1 MYKNILFAIIVAIFA
16 GCSAPEPMQKP
27 SWYTN
32 PPKDYKN
39 FYAVASAKS
48 EAKAKNLATL
58 SLRQNIN
65 ADLDASFKTPNHKL
79 SPKPEM
85 LQKIISSNA
94 KLCNKLS
101 LRGIKIEKSQI
112 FNGQTFILISM
123 SREKLFKKLQLI
135 SDAKFKNLKQQYS
148 SNRDDIAI
156 NRYTKIKP
164 LMAQYTSLAST
175 IGCKQIAISTYNSNN
190 DFKILKELNDEY
202 KKLKSSI
209 NFYILSDGNSR
220 IYTKGVVEAIKKDG
234 LTISKKIKDSTT
246 LKLLITSKTTNSQDY
261 SFNMSK
267 NLVKF
272 TTFDANENKIA
283 FRQHTFIGKSRKSY
297 KEAKYQTA
305 IYLNKKIGKLGIFA
319 LLGIQKR

>member
-1 MYKNILFAIIVAIFA
+1 
-16 GCSAPEPMQKP
+16 
-27 SWYTN
+27 
-32 PPKDYKN
+32 
-39 FYAVASAKS
+39 
-48 EAKAKNLATL
+48 
-58 SLRQNIN
+58 
-65 ADLDASFKTPNHKL
+65 
-79 SPKPEM
+79 
-85 LQKIISSNA
+85 
-94 KLCNKLS
+94 
-101 LRGIKIEKSQI
+101 
-112 FNGQTFILISM
+112 M

-148 SNRDDIAI
+148 SNKDDIAI

-272 TTFDANENKIA
+272 TTFDANENRIA
-283 FRQHTFIGKSRKSY
+283 FRQHTLIGKSRKSY